1 MIDPAELEDFIRLYA
16 EVLTEQEDFIRQNE
30 EVLTELEDFYWSHL
44 GEIRETPNN

>member
-1 MIDPAELEDFIRLYA
+1 MIDPAEL
-16 EVLTEQEDFIRQNE
+16 EDFIRQNE